1 MPMKRSTLARA
12 GVAIRLS
19 IILAATGFCLY
30 NFVIV
35 KMNRAAELDTQ
46 IDVLSTEVESSLRIL
61 KSGRRLLAI
70 EEERHREWEREVL
83 AAIPEEYDANEVLED
98 VGRAAV
104 DVGLKI
110 LISNASEPSPEVSET
125 DARSK
130 KKSKDVLPIYRVP
143 INVEVTGQWSQIA
156 IYLKRLRELPRQLRI
171 KSVRVQRRN
180 EFFPALYAKITLES
194 FYCARE
200 GVTRD

>member
-19 IILAATGFCLY
+19 VILLTTVFCLY

-35 KMNRAAELDTQ
+35 KMNHASELDTQ
-46 IDVLSTEVESSLRIL
+46 IEKLSTEVESSLRIL

-70 EEERHREWEREVL
+70 EEEQHREWEREVL

-110 LISNASEPSPEVSET
+110 LISNASDPSPELDES
-125 DARSK
+125 DK
-130 KKSKDVLPIYRVP
+130 KKNASALPIYRVP
-143 INVEVTGQWSQIA
+143 INVEVSGRWSQIA
-156 IYLKRLRELPRQLRI
+156 VYLKRLRELPRQLRI

-194 FYCARE
+194 FYCARDDAS
-200 GVTRD
+200 GN